1 MEVDVQDT
9 SVQDVFLEQF
19 EDESEDTSA
28 DQNEVAEEHEERQ
41 DETDDQQ
48 KEKSDQQETQPD
60 DESTKHEITVNGEKV
75 YLTDDEFKIA
85 AQKGMDYDRIR
96 SDRERLKAEHAKII
110 DAAKSANMDVT
121 EFINTALASINAVR
135 EEEAVQAY
143 IDQGYDED
151 VARKFAEKDALI
163 EANAQ
168 PKEKEETPK
177 QTETLSQEDI
187 DRFVSIRPNVDAKS
201 IPDSV
206 WESVR
211 NGSSLTE
218 AYLFYELE
226 QKDAELKA
234 AQKNNENKERSSGS
248 AKTSKTQQEDAFL
261 AELMRE

>member
-168 PKEKEETPK
+168 PKEKEEAPTYDP
-177 QTETLSQEDI
+177 
-187 DRFVSIRPNVDAKS
+187 
-201 IPDSV
+201 
-206 WESVR
+206 
-211 NGSSLTE
+211 
-218 AYLFYELE
+218 
-226 QKDAELKA
+226 
-234 AQKNNENKERSSGS
+234 
-248 AKTSKTQQEDAFL
+248 SKTVRL
-261 AELMRE
+261 VVLL

>member
-1 MEVDVQDT
+1 
-9 SVQDVFLEQF
+9 
-19 EDESEDTSA
+19 
-28 DQNEVAEEHEERQ
+28 
-41 DETDDQQ
+41 
-48 KEKSDQQETQPD
+48 
-60 DESTKHEITVNGEKV
+60 
-75 YLTDDEFKIA
+75 
-85 AQKGMDYDRIR
+85 MDYDRIR

-143 IDQGYDED
+143 VDQGYDED
-151 VARKFAEKDALI
+151 VARKLAEKDALI

-168 PKEKEETPK
+168 PKEKEEAPK

-187 DRFVSIRPNVDAKS
+187 DRFIAIRPNVDAKS

-261 AELMRE
+261 SELMRE

>member
-143 IDQGYDED
+143 IDQGYDEG
-151 VARKFAEKDALI
+151 VARK
-163 EANAQ
+163 
-168 PKEKEETPK
+168 
-177 QTETLSQEDI
+177 LS
-187 DRFVSIRPNVDAKS
+187 VA
-201 IPDSV
+201 IP
-206 WESVR
+206 R
-211 NGSSLTE
+211 
-218 AYLFYELE
+218 
-226 QKDAELKA
+226 
-234 AQKNNENKERSSGS
+234 
-248 AKTSKTQQEDAFL
+248 
-261 AELMRE
+261 

>member
-60 DESTKHEITVNGEKV
+60 DESTKHAITVNGEKV

-151 VARKFAEKDALI
+151 VARKLAEKDALI
-163 EANAQ
+163 AANAQ
-168 PKEKEETPK
+168 TKEKEEAPK
-177 QTETLSQEDI
+177 QTDTLSQEDI

-211 NGSSLTE
+211 NGLTE

-234 AQKNNENKERSSGS
+234 VQKNNENKERSSGS

-261 AELMRE
+261 SELMKE